1 MSEPRKAPLRPL
13 GGSLRERPRRGLYTQ
28 RSSPSIRKAW
38 PASRGGWT
46 TRISPRSSPSLR
58 TVMTYWVVRLGR
70 STVTVYVPSRVPPR
84 RLSTTLRT
92 ISVASSSWAPARR
105 TAQGAASRARRRIPH
120 VLSNRFAIR
129 AMAFPP
135 PIVPFLVLRFP
146 GARLGTPH
154 RLRGLEPGRPPGG
167 EQGAEPHRHRHG
179 DGGVEDVRGPYGA
192 V

>member
-1 MSEPRKAPLRPL
+1 
-13 GGSLRERPRRGLYTQ
+13 
-28 RSSPSIRKAW
+28 
-38 PASRGGWT
+38 
-46 TRISPRSSPSLR
+46 
-58 TVMTYWVVRLGR
+58 
-70 STVTVYVPSRVPPR
+70 
-84 RLSTTLRT
+84 RT

-105 TAQGAASRARRRIPH
+105 TAQVAASRARRRIPQ

-192 V
+192 VELVGQAGLLESLADGGEQGAQEVVAGQKPGDAVAQDKPDPPADGAGQERLVGDQGAQPPGRQGPLVTYE